1 MNEQFGTPIV
11 NSILDYGMS
20 DERSEQPPM
29 REAFALLGHDIRLDI
44 LVALLDNWVAAYT
57 EPIPYAELME
67 AVEVE
72 DSGKFNYHLGKLR
85 GAYVQQVED
94 GYVPTAAA
102 TALYRAVVAHQP
114 SQEAARIQ
122 FNIDSECPDCGVTL
136 VGTHERGF
144 LSIDCESCD
153 DWIGFSYPFPKNGFT
168 NRSDDEVVRAAYR
181 RCKHHL
187 SVARAGQCPF
197 CTATTTIDIQE
208 DAIGEGNNPPVEIS
222 CNSCSFHVGTRIL
235 YPFLLDAR
243 VTTVL
248 SSAGIDVE
256 QYEWELPEPTTRITS
271 REPFRLQIEVRG
283 DGDTATINIDDH
295 LNVCSAGPGR

>member
-1 MNEQFGTPIV
+1 MQ
-11 NSILDYGMS
+11 
-20 DERSEQPPM
+20 
-29 REAFALLGHDIRLDI
+29 EAFALLGHDIRLDI

-57 EPIPYAELME
+57 EPIPYAELMD

-114 SQEAARIQ
+114 GREANRTQ
-122 FNIDSECPDCGVTL
+122 FDVDSECPSCDAEL

-144 LSIDCESCD
+144 LSVDCTSCE
-153 DWIGFSYPFPKNGFT
+153 DWIGFSYPFPKNGFA
-168 NRSDDEVVRAAYR
+168 NRSDDEIVRAAHS

-187 SVARAGQCPF
+187 AAARSGQCPF
-197 CTATTTIDIQE
+197 CTATTTIELQK
-208 DAIGEGNNPPVEIS
+208 DAIAEGDDPAVEIT
-222 CNSCSFHVGTRIL
+222 CNSCSFHVGSRIL
-235 YPFLLDAR
+235 FPLLLETR

-248 SSAGIDVE
+248 SNAAIDVE
-256 QYEWELPEPTTRITS
+256 QYEWELPDPTTCITS
-271 REPFRLQIEVRG
+271 RDPLRIQIRVHG
-283 DGDTATINIDDH
+283 DKDTATVVIDNC
-295 LNVCSAGPGR
+295 LNVCSAGTIDDGQG

>member
-1 MNEQFGTPIV
+1 
-11 NSILDYGMS
+11 MS
-20 DERSEQPPM
+20 DDRAEQPSM

-44 LVALLDNWVAAYT
+44 LVALLDNWAAAYT
-57 EPIPYAELME
+57 EPIQYAELMD

-114 SQEAARIQ
+114 KREATRTQ
-122 FNIDSECPDCGVTL
+122 FDVHSECPSCDAGL

-144 LSIDCESCD
+144 LSVDCTSCD

-168 NRSDDEVVRAAYR
+168 NRSDDEVVRAAHR

-187 SVARAGQCPF
+187 AVARSGQCPF
-197 CTATTTIDIQE
+197 CTATTTIDIRE
-208 DAIGEGNNPPVEIS
+208 DVIADDDNPPVEIT
-222 CNSCSFHVGTRIL
+222 CDSCSFHVGSRTL
-235 YPFLLDAR
+235 FLFLLDAR

-248 SSAGIDVE
+248 SNAGIDVE

-271 REPFRLQIEVRG
+271 RDPLRIKIEIHG
-283 DGDTATINIDDH
+283 DEDTATIIIDGY
-295 LNVCSAGPGR
+295 LNVCSSGANR